1 MDNLTRRGL
10 LVATGACAT
19 ALATPTFARSRA
31 SIDNAIVTKLAEMQ
45 VQLPFTQSLAQNAA
59 GMLVIPR
66 ITKGG
71 LMVGGA
77 YGEGALVIGGAP
89 VDYYSVAAASFGFQI
104 GLQQMSSVLFFMSKD
119 RLGKFRQRDG
129 WTLGADLEYTVIE
142 KGETAAID
150 TNTYKDDVFAVVF
163 GQKGLLAGASIE
175 GSKYSRIIR

>member
-1 MDNLTRRGL
+1 MDKLTRRGL

-19 ALATPTFARSRA
+19 SLASPSFARSRA
-31 SIDNAIVTKLAEMQ
+31 SIDNAVAEKLEEMQ
-45 VQLPFTQSLAQNAA
+45 VQLPFTQNLAQNAA

-71 LMVGGA
+71 LMIGGA
-77 YGEGALVIGGAP
+77 YGEGALVIGAAP

-119 RLGKFRQRDG
+119 RLAKFRQRDG

>member
-1 MDNLTRRGL
+1 MDSLTRRGL

-19 ALATPTFARSRA
+19 ALATPSFARSRA
-31 SIDNAIVTKLAEMQ
+31 SIDNAIATKLEEMQ
-45 VQLPFTQSLAQNAA
+45 AQLPFTQNLVQNSA

-77 YGEGALVIGGAP
+77 YGEGALVIGSAP
-89 VDYYSVAAASFGFQI
+89 VDYFSVAAASFGFQI
-104 GLQQMSSVLFFMSKD
+104 GLQQMSSVLFFMTTD

-129 WTLGADLEYTVIE
+129 WTLGADLEYTLIE
-142 KGETAAID
+142 KGETAAVD

-163 GQKGLLAGASIE
+163 GQKGLLAGISIE

>member
-1 MDNLTRRGL
+1 MDSMTRRSL
-10 LVATGACAT
+10 LIATGACAT
-19 ALATPTFARSRA
+19 AAATPSFARSRA
-31 SIDNAIVTKLAEMQ
+31 SIDAAVRAKIEEMQ
-45 VQLPFTQSLAQNAA
+45 SQLPFTQTLVEHAA

-66 ITKGG
+66 ITKAG

-77 YGEGALVIGGAP
+77 YGEGALVIGNAP

-104 GLQQMSSVLFFMSKD
+104 GLQQMASVLFFMSSD
-119 RLGKFRQRDG
+119 RLTQFRQRDG
-129 WTLGADLEYTVIE
+129 WTLGADLEYAVIE

-175 GSKYSRIIR
+175 GSKYSRIVR